1 MPAATPFRTECRCC
15 ARRRSGCSATA
26 SPTNRPRSSRCWPPT
41 RTAPRPRWTVIP
53 AANRGARPARASRRR
68 SAENG
73 FAEHTE
79 GRRDAVRERCPLRL
93 ARAICGRSLGASV
106 SGHNRWTKIKRKK
119 EAMGASKGALFT
131 KLIREVTVA
140 ARTGGGDPD
149 HNARLRSAVLAAREA
164 NMPNDTITRAIKK
177 GTGELEGVAYEE
189 MTYEGYGPAGVAL
202 VVEVLTD
209 NKNRTAGDVRAIF
222 AKSGGAMGA
231 HGSVAF
237 QFDRK
242 GIVPVK
248 SGPSEDQVVD
258 LALDAGAE
266 DVVADDEGGFE
277 VRTEPAALMQVH
289 KALEGKLP
297 VGAPKMVFLPKST
310 VQLSGDAAERVLR
323 LIENL
328 EENDDVQHV
337 YANFEMDE
345 GTIAQLESRA

>member
-1 MPAATPFRTECRCC
+1 
-15 ARRRSGCSATA
+15 
-26 SPTNRPRSSRCWPPT
+26 
-41 RTAPRPRWTVIP
+41 
-53 AANRGARPARASRRR
+53 
-68 SAENG
+68 
-73 FAEHTE
+73 
-79 GRRDAVRERCPLRL
+79 
-93 ARAICGRSLGASV
+93 
-106 SGHNRWTKIKRKK
+106 RWTKIKRKK

-140 ARTGGGDPD
+140 ARPGGGDPD

-222 AKSGGAMGA
+222 AKAGGAMGA

-248 SGPSEDQVVD
+248 KGPSEDQVVD
-258 LALDAGAE
+258 LALGGGASGGGLRVPGSAPGSGDCGVGVVEDAGGARMRHV
-266 DVVADDEGGFE
+266 DHGVLAVGEGGPVE
-277 VRTEPAALMQVH
+277 ARLAALHLGLAQ
-289 KALEGKLP
+289 ALDRHRPQIVAIEE
-297 VGAPKMVFLPKST
+297 VFH
-310 VQLSGDAAERVLR
+310 AR
-323 LIENL
+323 N
-328 EENDDVQHV
+328 
-337 YANFEMDE
+337 
-345 GTIAQLESRA
+345 

>member
-1 MPAATPFRTECRCC
+1 M
-15 ARRRSGCSATA
+15 
-26 SPTNRPRSSRCWPPT
+26 
-41 RTAPRPRWTVIP
+41 
-53 AANRGARPARASRRR
+53 
-68 SAENG
+68 
-73 FAEHTE
+73 
-79 GRRDAVRERCPLRL
+79 
-93 ARAICGRSLGASV
+93 

-140 ARTGGGDPD
+140 ARNGGGDPD

-164 NMPNDTITRAIKK
+164 NMPNDTIARAVKK

-222 AKSGGAMGA
+222 TRSGGAMGA

-248 SGPSEDQVVD
+248 KGPTEDQVVD
-258 LALDAGAE
+258 LALEAGAE

-297 VGAPKMVFLPKST
+297 VGAPKMVFLPKTT
-310 VQLSGDAAERVLR
+310 VQVSGGDAEKVLR
-323 LIENL
+323 LVENL
-328 EENDDVQHV
+328 EDNDDVQHV